1 MHAIIRKYVASPE
14 VLDEAR
20 PQFDHLAETMRQT
33 PGFVAYYFLKTR
45 DGLATITITEDETG
59 TTESMGRASDWV
71 RQNLRTRAGLSA
83 PEATAGEI
91 LMHAMPTET
100 RVQGRSDVAQG
111 LASRYATQ
119 RPTGAVEGDGTA
131 DCPPDY
137 PVKGNAD
144 SGIYHEPSSR
154 SYSQTIPE
162 FCFATASAAEAAGF
176 VASGS

>member
-1 MHAIIRKYVASPE
+1 MHAVIRKYLASPE

-20 PQFDHLAETMRQT
+20 PQLDHLAQTMRQT

-59 TTESMGRASDWV
+59 TTESMGRAAEWV
-71 RQNLRTRAGLSA
+71 RQNLRTRAVLGD
-83 PEATAGEI
+83 PEATVGEI
-91 LMHAMPTET
+91 LMHAMPAET
-100 RVQGRSDVAQG
+100 RVQGVGEIAQG
-111 LASRYATQ
+111 LVARYATQ
-119 RPTGAVEGDGTA
+119 PPTGAVEGDGTT

-162 FCFATASAAEAAGF
+162 YCFATAGAAEAAGF